1 MCTKRYTNPQWRRN
15 SGVTIV
21 ELVIF
26 IVVVSAAVAGVLSV
40 MNVTTSHSADPQIR
54 KQALSIAE
62 ALMEEVSLAPFTY
75 CDAAMTASPGG
86 CTVQDGLAVD
96 SRFQVNT
103 GNAVNASDIN
113 NNAIPSLN
121 GYRAIIAITSMAFNG
136 ITNTDALHI
145 VITVTG
151 GTESIVLDGY
161 RTRYMPGTV
170 Q

>member
-1 MCTKRYTNPQWRRN
+1 
-15 SGVTIV
+15 V
-21 ELVIF
+21 ELVIS
-26 IVVVSAAVAGVLSV
+26 IAVIGIAVIGILQV
-40 MNVTTSHSADPQIR
+40 MNITTSHSADPQLR

-86 CTVQDGLAVD
+86 CTVQDGLGVD
-96 SRFQVNT
+96 SRFKVNT
-103 GNAVNASDIN
+103 GNAINASDIN
-113 NNAIPSLN
+113 NNAIPALN
-121 GYRAIIAITSMAFNG
+121 GYRATIAITSTAFNG

-161 RTRYMPGTV
+161 RTCYMPGTV